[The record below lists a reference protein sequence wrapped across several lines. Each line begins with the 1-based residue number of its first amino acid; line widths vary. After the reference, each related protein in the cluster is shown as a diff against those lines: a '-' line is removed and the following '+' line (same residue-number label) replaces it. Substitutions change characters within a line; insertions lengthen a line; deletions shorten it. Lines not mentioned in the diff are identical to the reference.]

1 MNSKPPVNSQPHI
14 NNLESIGHRNNAAL
28 DASFCSALFPAL
40 DPDQKENRRFL
51 KEETI
56 FSIGSLTVVFTG
68 LQFDQSDFDVYLAL
82 LAIAQPLPPVTAV
95 KFHAASLLQKLGM
108 PTGESDLEQFDSVL
122 IRLCGGVIEI
132 TDHKKR
138 YFGSLI
144 EGGKMDEVTMIYQV
158 SMNKQ
163 FRMLFG
169 EENLSQ
175 SSNVV
180 CESLF
185 AKLKGCQ

>member
-1 MNSKPPVNSQPHI
+1 LKP
-14 NNLESIGHRNNAAL
+14 IGRKDAAL

-95 KFHAASLLQKLGM
+95 KFHAASLLQKLGV
-108 PTGESDLEQFDSVL
+108 PTGESDLEQFNSVL

-144 EGGKMDEVTMIYQV
+144 EGGEIDKVTMNYEI

-163 FRMLFG
+163 FQMLFG

-185 AKLKGCQ
+185 AKLKGRK

>member
-1 MNSKPPVNSQPHI
+1 MKSKLPVNSQPHT
-14 NNLESIGHRNNAAL
+14 NNLKPIGRKDAAL
-28 DASFCSALFPAL
+28 DASFCSAIFPAL

-68 LQFDQSDFDVYLAL
+68 LQFDQFDFDVYLAL

-95 KFHAASLLQKLGM
+95 KFHAASLLQKLGV
-108 PTGESDLEQFDSVL
+108 PTGESDLEQFNSVL

-144 EGGKMDEVTMIYQV
+144 EGGKMDEVTMNYQIR
-158 SMNKQ
+158 MNKQ

-185 AKLKGCQ
+185 AKLKGRK